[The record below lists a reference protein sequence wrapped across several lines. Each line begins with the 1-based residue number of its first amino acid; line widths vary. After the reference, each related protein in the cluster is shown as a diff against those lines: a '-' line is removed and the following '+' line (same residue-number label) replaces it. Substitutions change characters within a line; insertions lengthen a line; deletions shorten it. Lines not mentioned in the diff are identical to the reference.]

1 MRSFKNV
8 LTATLASALV
18 LVAFPAAA
26 LVGSWSTPADLSVT
40 GQDAYDLQVTVSST
54 GLATAVW
61 YRDDGSNY
69 IIQSSTSQNGAAWST
84 PADVS
89 VTGQNADQP
98 QVTVS
103 STGLATAVW
112 TRYDGSNW
120 IIQSSTSQNGG
131 AWSTPVDL
139 SATGANALNPQVTVS
154 STGLATAVWSRD
166 GSNDIIQSSTSQN
179 GGAWS
184 TPADV
189 SVTGQNAYNPQV
201 TVSSTGL
208 ATAVWRRDNGSNYII
223 QSSTSQ
229 NGGAWSTP
237 ADVSVTGQN
246 SDQPQVTVSST
257 GLATAVWYRYDG
269 SNDIIQAST
278 SQNGGA
284 WSTPVNISLTGGGT
298 DNPQVTVSST
308 GLATAVWRLF
318 DGLHW
323 LIQASTSHNGG
334 AWSTPANISLTDG
347 VADAPQVTVS
357 YTGLAIAVWGLAT
370 DGDDIIQSSTSQ
382 NGGAWSTPADLSATG
397 QNAINPQVTVSSTG
411 LATAVWKRS
420 NGSEYIVQSSTL
432 STTTPTTLAAT
443 GADIPGLTIGS
454 LAVVVTGAGF
464 LALSRRKRT
473 S

>member
-1 MRSFKNV
+1 
-8 LTATLASALV
+8 
-18 LVAFPAAA
+18 
-26 LVGSWSTPADLSVT
+26 
-40 GQDAYDLQVTVSST
+40 
-54 GLATAVW
+54 
-61 YRDDGSNY
+61 
-69 IIQSSTSQNGAAWST
+69 
-84 PADVS
+84 
-89 VTGQNADQP
+89 
-98 QVTVS
+98 
-103 STGLATAVW
+103 
-112 TRYDGSNW
+112 
-120 IIQSSTSQNGG
+120 
-131 AWSTPVDL
+131 
-139 SATGANALNPQVTVS
+139 
-154 STGLATAVWSRD
+154 
-166 GSNDIIQSSTSQN
+166 
-179 GGAWS
+179 
-184 TPADV
+184 
-189 SVTGQNAYNPQV
+189 
-201 TVSSTGL
+201 
-208 ATAVWRRDNGSNYII
+208 
-223 QSSTSQ
+223 
-229 NGGAWSTP
+229 
-237 ADVSVTGQN
+237 VSVTGQN